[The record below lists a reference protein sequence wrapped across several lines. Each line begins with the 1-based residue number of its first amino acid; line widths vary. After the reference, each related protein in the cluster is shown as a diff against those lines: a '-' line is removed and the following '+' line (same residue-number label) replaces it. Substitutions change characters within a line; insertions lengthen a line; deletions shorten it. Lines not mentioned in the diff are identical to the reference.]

1 MRLNKRQIQWMI
13 ENDLL
18 LESASFTDGSLSTII
33 NGVKGPL
40 SEFGDVISGAVGL
53 VMVDINY
60 LLKLTVFSVFL
71 MNSDTRARLKK
82 EKNNRRAKF
91 LQKVQKGWDTS
102 SLSGDQKFM
111 MTMLNPAAV
120 FGGMGLAAAAKPFD
134 PEWRSQL
141 GDMGFDQLPPPLGT
155 IFDVDFEWESPDLW
169 RQMSNA
175 KSDDDAMKI
184 LSTKLDGLLKNTT
197 PTPNNDVPDTSTLGI
212 PNSALALTSL
222 FMLATEDDE
231 VEGDILVEGDE
242 EPDVKLTDKDYEYLR
257 KWIGGLV
264 QEHFSIPGDD
274 LLKLKEKELKSYIGD
289 IPKAVDAVCTLTAS
303 RDKKAFF
310 DGLGA
315 LKKVLGDEAKKFD
328 LDKVN
333 DAFDKAKQAVKDDDE
348 SMQKLKKQFE
358 EAKEEPNEAKL
369 DAKLDEIALS
379 GFKAK
384 FIQQVK
390 EGIEDLLENTNE
402 EIYDGMTQKEL
413 KIVKQTDLG
422 KQYLQLCKKYE
433 DQINKGLSKLKQ
445 A

>member
-1 MRLNKRQIQWMI
+1 
-13 ENDLL
+13 
-18 LESASFTDGSLSTII
+18 
-33 NGVKGPL
+33 
-40 SEFGDVISGAVGL
+40 
-53 VMVDINY
+53 
-60 LLKLTVFSVFL
+60 
-71 MNSDTRARLKK
+71 
-82 EKNNRRAKF
+82 
-91 LQKVQKGWDTS
+91 
-102 SLSGDQKFM
+102 
-111 MTMLNPAAV
+111 MLNPAAV
-120 FGGMGLAAAAKPFD
+120 FGGLGLAAAAKPFD

-141 GDMGFDQLPPPLGT
+141 GDMGFDQLPPPIGT

-175 KSDDDAMKI
+175 KSDEDAMNI
-184 LSTKLDGLLKNTT
+184 LNSKLDGLLKNTT
-197 PTPNNDVPDTSTLGI
+197 PDPDNDVPDTSTLGI

-231 VEGDILVEGDE
+231 VEGNILVEGDDE
-242 EPDVKLTDKDYEYLR
+242 GEVKLTDKDYEYLR
-257 KWIGGLV
+257 RWIGGLV
-264 QEHFSIPGDD
+264 KEHFPVPGEE

-289 IPKAVDAVCTLTAS
+289 IPKAVDAVCTLTGANE
-303 RDKKAFF
+303 KKAFF
-310 DGLGA
+310 DGLGS

-333 DAFDKAKQAVKDDDE
+333 DAFDKAKQAIKDDQE
-348 SMQKLKKQFE
+348 SMDKIKKQFE

-433 DQINKGLSKLKQ
+433 DQINNGLSKLKQ

>member
-1 MRLNKRQIQWMI
+1 MRLNKRQIKWMI

-18 LESASFTDGSLSTII
+18 LESGSFADGSLSTII

-82 EKNNRRAKF
+82 EKDNRRSKF

-120 FGGMGLAAAAKPFD
+120 FGGLGLAAAAKPFD
-134 PEWRSQL
+134 PAWRSQL

-175 KSDDDAMKI
+175 KSDEDAMKI
-184 LSTKLDGLLKNTT
+184 LSTKLDGLIKNTT
-197 PTPNNDVPDTSTLGI
+197 PAPDTDVPDTSTLGI

-222 FMLATEDDE
+222 FMLATETDE
-231 VEGDILVEGDE
+231 IDGDLLAEGDE
-242 EPDVKLTDKDYEYLR
+242 NEEVKLTDKDYEYLR
-257 KWIGGLV
+257 KWIGGMV
-264 QEHFSIPGDD
+264 AEHFSVPGED
-274 LLKLKEKELKSYIGD
+274 LLKLKETELKSYIGD
-289 IPKAVDAVCTLTAS
+289 IPKAVDAVCTLTGS
-303 RDKKAFF
+303 QNKKAFF
-310 DGLGA
+310 DGLSN

-333 DAFDKAKQAVKDDDE
+333 DAFDKAKQAVKDDKE
-348 SMQKLKKQFE
+348 SMEKIKKQFE
-358 EAKEEPNEAKL
+358 EAKEEADEKKL

-390 EGIEDLLENTNE
+390 DGIEDLLENTNE
-402 EIYDGMTQKEL
+402 EIYDGMTKKEL

-422 KQYLQLCKKYE
+422 KQYLKLCKKYE
-433 DQINKGLSKLKQ
+433 DQINNGLSKLKQ

>member
-18 LESASFTDGSLSTII
+18 LESGSFADGSLSTII

-169 RQMSNA
+169 RQISNA
-175 KSDDDAMKI
+175 KSDEDAMNI

-231 VEGDILVEGDE
+231 VEGDILAEGDE
-242 EPDVKLTDKDYEYLR
+242 EGEVKLTDKDYEYLR

-264 QEHFSIPGDD
+264 QEHFSIPD
-274 LLKLKEKELKSYIGD
+274 
-289 IPKAVDAVCTLTAS
+289 
-303 RDKKAFF
+303 RDW
-310 DGLGA
+310 
-315 LKKVLGDEAKKFD
+315 E
-328 LDKVN
+328 
-333 DAFDKAKQAVKDDDE
+333 
-348 SMQKLKKQFE
+348 
-358 EAKEEPNEAKL
+358 
-369 DAKLDEIALS
+369 
-379 GFKAK
+379 
-384 FIQQVK
+384 
-390 EGIEDLLENTNE
+390 T
-402 EIYDGMTQKEL
+402 
-413 KIVKQTDLG
+413 
-422 KQYLQLCKKYE
+422 
-433 DQINKGLSKLKQ
+433 
-445 A
+445 